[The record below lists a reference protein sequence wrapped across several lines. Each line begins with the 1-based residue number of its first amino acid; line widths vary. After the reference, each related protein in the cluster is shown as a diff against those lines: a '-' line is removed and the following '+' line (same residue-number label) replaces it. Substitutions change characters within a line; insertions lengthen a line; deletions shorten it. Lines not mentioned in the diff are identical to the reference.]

1 MRLVCPVLVTALMAC
16 GPSVGPADAG
26 PSLSPNLARNGSFE
40 APDSG
45 TEFKSLNQNATVGLT
60 AGRTGKALKLTTS
73 SGLYGNSFG
82 SEWKVVAPAPGTY
95 CLVTWMTSSSTAT
108 IVRLLRF
115 SPSTGNGENLDF
127 TMPGP
132 LTTWT
137 KVPPNV
143 KHSATLATG
152 DELSVV
158 ISDRTATANTVIEI
172 DDLDLWLSADGRCED
187 ARP

>member
-1 MRLVCPVLVTALMAC
+1 MAC
-16 GPSVGPADAG
+16 GASVAPLDAG
-26 PSLSPNLARNGSFE
+26 PSPQPNLARNGSFE

-45 TEFKSLNQNATVGLT
+45 TEFKSLNQNARVGLT
-60 AGRTGKALKLTTS
+60 RGRTGNALKLTTA

-82 SEWKVVAPAPGTY
+82 SEWKVVAPAAGTY
-95 CLVTWMTSSSTAT
+95 CLITWMTSTSTAT
-108 IVRLLRF
+108 VVRLLKF

-132 LTTWT
+132 LTMWT

-143 KHSATLATG
+143 KHSASLATG

-158 ISDRTATANTVIEI
+158 ITDRTASASTVIEV
-172 DDLDLWLSADGRCED
+172 DDIDLWLSPDGRCED
-187 ARP
+187 TRP